1 MLSTFGAASSRAFGL
16 SSGGPLRFTSSQS
29 FKYLHNS
36 ATGTGF
42 PLTYTPTAGTKAA
55 LFMVFG
61 GLGVRTNTAIASWFS
76 GGGGGAYAE
85 RYVEG
90 LDASYV
96 VGLPRFGG
104 NSTVAGISVYA
115 SPSNSVTGA
124 SINTSTSTHDFAA
137 AGGNGG
143 NGIDTTAPSYGY
155 GGGGGGRCGNGGQ
168 GAGYN
173 FNGYDSSGGAPLPNS
188 GNEAAGVFDLSPF
201 GITFTY
207 DRYSSQV
214 PKFDAAS
221 TAAEIALKDDCNYAV
236 SHASH
241 NGGYRGET
249 GASSDAGTVIIIEFS

>member
-1 MLSTFGAASSRAFGL
+1 MLSTFGAASSRAFGHT
-16 SSGGPLRFTSSQS
+16 SGGALRFTSSQS

-36 ATGTGF
+36 STGTGF

-61 GLGVRTNTAIASWFS
+61 GLGERDNSTIASFFS

-96 VGLPRFGG
+96 VELPRYGG

-143 NGIDTTAPSYGY
+143 SGFDSSSNTYGY

-168 GAGYN
+168 GANYN
-173 FNGYDSSGGAPLPNS
+173 FNGFDSSGGATVPNS

-201 GITFTY
+201 GISFTY

-221 TAAEIALKDDCNYAV
+221 TAAEIALKDDCTNAALT
-236 SHASH
+236 HH
-241 NGGYRGET
+241 NGGFRGEFGST
-249 GASSDAGTVIIIEFS
+249 AGSAGTVIIIEFS